1 MTNVEGNLFMMCKNV
16 NREAFSPI
24 PPGYSVRSCRK
35 DELSIW
41 KSFPFDNDVLAKEYE
56 NYMTDYFNQVYA
68 SKGDLFFKR
77 RKFVVEKNTDK
88 PVATCFAW
96 KAYNSITTIHWFKTL
111 KEYEN
116 KGIGRGLLSIVMEEL
131 TQSDYPVYLHT
142 QPDSFRAIKLYTD
155 FGFCLLDNKQVGTR
169 TNNLIT
175 ALPYLKEKMPADA
188 YTNIKIATAPKEF
201 LQMVDSSEIEEF

>member
-1 MTNVEGNLFMMCKNV
+1 
-16 NREAFSPI
+16 
-24 PPGYSVRSCRK
+24 
-35 DELSIW
+35 
-41 KSFPFDNDVLAKEYE
+41 
-56 NYMTDYFNQVYA
+56 
-68 SKGDLFFKR
+68 
-77 RKFVVEKNTDK
+77 
-88 PVATCFAW
+88 
-96 KAYNSITTIHWFKTL
+96 
-111 KEYEN
+111 
-116 KGIGRGLLSIVMEEL
+116 MEEL